1 MKLRTN
7 ADGTVLKLY
16 MTHRE
21 VSRLGP
27 RGRRGILKV
36 AGLAVTRELDNRRES
51 KGSDQDW
58 SPLRIPGSGQSAPL
72 QGVKYKVVARGENTI
87 RVGSPNKWASVHD
100 KGVDNII
107 PTKHHA
113 LFIPLT
119 ARAKSGY
126 RRGAFRNDR
135 LQSLK
140 PYHNPKTGKMEMR
153 STSPRTWYSMTEHV
167 KGAKAGHITFGALV
181 PGRVANG
188 DFESTPMRFEAAKK
202 SDRLKERKPDFVFFR
217 SVSIPQR
224 RQYVLTAD
232 NLRNIGLTL
241 RDTMRS

>member
-7 ADGTVLKLY
+7 ADGTMLRLHLSK
-16 MTHRE
+16 RE
-21 VSRLGP
+21 RARFKSS
-27 RGRRGILKV
+27 GRKALLKV
-36 AGLAVTRELDNRRES
+36 AALAVTRELDNRRES

-58 SPLRIPGSGQSAPL
+58 SPLRIPGSAQSAPL
-72 QGVKYKVVARGENTI
+72 QGVKYKVVSRGENTI
-87 RVGSPNKWASVHD
+87 RVGSPNKWAAVHD
-100 KGVDNII
+100 KGVDQII

-167 KGAKAGHITFGALV
+167 NGVKAGHITFGALV
-181 PGRVANG
+181 PGRVANN

-202 SDRLKERKPDFVFFR
+202 ADRLKGRKPDFVFFR

-232 NLRNIGLTL
+232 NLRNIGMTI